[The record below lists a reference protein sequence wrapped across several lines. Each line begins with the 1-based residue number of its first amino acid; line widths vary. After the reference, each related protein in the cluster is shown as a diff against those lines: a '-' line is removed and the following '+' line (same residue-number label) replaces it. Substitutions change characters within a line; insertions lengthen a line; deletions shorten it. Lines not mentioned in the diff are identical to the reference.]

1 MERVQLL
8 KALMSNLEKDEG
20 VDKLPNISIKLSKA
34 LDFSKEDRK
43 IIRDF
48 CGMCSKLLE
57 LEDQYDCFLESDR
70 KISKIITTA
79 ICAFS
84 ERNIRIYC
92 HERSMADILRSIGHE
107 MFHLRQHELDLVP
120 SNMKQH
126 HLSPIEWHA
135 NAAGGALLSYFAQ
148 KVGRDKIYR

>member
-8 KALMSNLEKDEG
+8 KTLMSNLEKDEG
-20 VDKLPNISIKLSKA
+20 VKKLPNISLKTSKA
-34 LDFSKEDRK
+34 LNISKEDRK

-48 CGMCSKLLE
+48 CGMCARLLE
-57 LEDQYDCFLESDR
+57 LEHQYDCFLEADR
-70 KISKIITTA
+70 KRSKIITTA
-79 ICAFS
+79 ICSFS
-84 ERNIRIYC
+84 ENNIRIYC
-92 HERSMADILRSIGHE
+92 HERSLADILRSIAHE

-120 SNMKQH
+120 KNLKQH

-135 NAAGGALLSYFAQ
+135 NAAGGSLLSYFAQ